1 MKSAKEELLLKF
13 ADIDFSWTSSITG
26 DDVECLEEENKQEE
40 DSNILSKNI

>member
-1 MKSAKEELLLKF
+1 MKSAKEELLLKY

-26 DDVECLEEENKQEE
+26 DDVECLEEENKQE